1 MKRILA
7 VEDAAGCAEVL
18 AVALSG
24 YELEVVGS
32 GEEALARLGERRYEV
47 VITDVNLPGM
57 DGVALAERLRGM
69 AVIVVSGSV
78 EEGLEERA
86 RAAGALAFLAKP
98 YSPAE
103 LRRRVQELLDE
114 TR

>member
-1 MKRILA
+1 MRRILA

-18 AVALSG
+18 AVALGG
-24 YELEVVGS
+24 YELEVAGS
-32 GEEALARLGERRYEV
+32 AEEALEWLRAKRYEL

-57 DGVALAERLRGM
+57 DGLALAERLRGM
-69 AVIVVSGSV
+69 PVIVVSGSP
-78 EEGLEERA
+78 EAELEQRA
-86 RAAGALAFLAKP
+86 RAAGARAFLAKP

-114 TR
+114 KR